1 MTSDLSVFD
10 FDALLQAS
18 LSHVDTDHDDTEG
31 QDLDY
36 VNLHLDDA
44 FQHPLP
50 PPPLPPLP
58 LPSLSPSPSPLPSPS
73 LTSSPLPPLPISSG
87 ALLPAVPAESS
98 KKKRTRDRL
107 RRLEKKKLSQ
117 QVKRKRDAATR
128 ASSSNDVRMR
138 DIAKNHIH
146 SCEAVL
152 TPMEL
157 KKVRVTK
164 PGWIG
169 LKDVKGKKGKK
180 IGDDARIPWT
190 LDDLV
195 AKGFKIEE
203 WDGK

>member
-1 MTSDLSVFD
+1 VTSDLSVFD

-36 VNLHLDDA
+36 VNLHPDDA
-44 FQHPLP
+44 FQHPLTP
-50 PPPLPPLP
+50 PPPPP
-58 LPSLSPSPSPLPSPS
+58 SPSPSPSPS

-87 ALLPAVPAESS
+87 APLPAVPAESS

-107 RRLEKKKLSQ
+107 RRLEKKKLSR
-117 QVKRKRDAATR
+117 QVKRKRDAAAR
-128 ASSSNDVRMR
+128 ASSSNDVCTR

-146 SCEAVL
+146 SCKAVL